1 MKQSGAESRGRETRT
16 LERWRMS
23 ARHGSKAAGLLLCH
37 SRALPL
43 LPVVRMW
50 GKTAL
55 FYHTRHI
62 WVCWKLCHNAAL
74 CVCHM
79 SNEMHNILK
88 CLWGFHV
95 FYKIKPEIEG
105 VWRHWQATQ
114 GHDSCHKLKLLISLD
129 LYLLWNIWD
138 NVSTQFSK
146 IYNTVLVFFGY
157 FNQSLTYCAF
167 NLTLLI

>member
-1 MKQSGAESRGRETRT
+1 MGLKVVEEKRGRWSDEGRARDTARKQRGFYYAT
-16 LERWRMS
+16 VERFRFFRSCVCEVKQRCFIILDTFECVESSVIM
-23 ARHGSKAAGLLLCH
+23 LLC
-37 SRALPL
+37 AFVTCL
-43 LPVVRMW
+43 M
-50 GKTAL
+50 KCIT
-55 FYHTRHI
+55 
-62 WVCWKLCHNAAL
+62 
-74 CVCHM
+74 
-79 SNEMHNILK
+79 LK
-88 CLWGFHV
+88 CLWGFYV

-114 GHDSCHKLKLLISLD
+114 GHGSCHKLKLLISLD

-157 FNQSLTYCAF
+157 FNQNLTYCAF